1 MSLSGKR
8 VAVLIEQQYQELE
21 VWYPVYRLKEAG
33 CEVVLVGPEAG
44 KSYPSK
50 LGYPAKSDAAA
61 ADLTADKFHGI
72 VIPGG
77 FAPDYIRRSEPML
90 KLVRDIFAQGKPV
103 AAICH
108 GPWVLCS
115 RVLPQGETPLK
126 GRRATCFHSIKDDV
140 VNAGATYVDQEVVA
154 DGNLITSRKPD
165 DLPAFTVA
173 FMELLRKG

>member
-1 MSLSGKR
+1 MNLAGKR
-8 VAVLIEQQYQELE
+8 IAVLLEQQYQEME

-33 CEVVLVGPEAG
+33 AEVVLVAPDAG
-44 KSYPSK
+44 KNYPSK

-61 ADLTADKFHGI
+61 KDVKATDFAGI

-77 FAPDYIRRSEPML
+77 FCPDYIRRCEAMM
-90 KLVRDIFAQGKPV
+90 KLVRDADALKLPL

-115 RVLPQGETPLK
+115 TTALR
-126 GRRATCFHSIKDDV
+126 GRKATSFSTIKDDV
-140 VNAGATYVDQEVVA
+140 ENAGAKWVDEEVVV
-154 DGNLITSRKPD
+154 DGHIITSRKPE

-173 FMELLRKG
+173 LMRAVGG